1 MLEAQDQQEENR
13 NDDESKYETIPHN
26 GVSRLRDW
34 MTSEKWIVEAERIR
48 KEHRRKSVEGEVNQ
62 WC

>member
-13 NDDESKYETIPHN
+13 NDDESKYEMFPHTS
-26 GVSRLRDW
+26 VSRLRDW
-34 MTSEKWIVEAERIR
+34 MTSDKWIVEAERIK
-48 KEHRRKSVEGEVNQ
+48 KEHRRKSVEREVNQ

>member
-34 MTSEKWIVEAERIR
+34 MTSDK
-48 KEHRRKSVEGEVNQ
+48 
-62 WC
+62 